1 MYTLKGEKFG
11 SCGDQAKRRDGFAF
25 RRQVTTTIIAI
36 MATICQ
42 YCMQKRKCFYILFD
56 YCG

>member
-42 YCMQKRKCFYILFD
+42 YCMQKKKMFLYFV
-56 YCG
+56 